1 MSEKAVGRIYWLSTA
16 FFTLLMFFS
25 AIQELRRAPEL
36 VEAVEFLGFP
46 TYVLSMLGVAKLLGI
61 PVLLIPRWPHL
72 TEWAYAGFAFDL
84 GAGFIAHLITGD
96 TLELLHAV
104 ALRRAER
111 ARLRWRPVRLALLTL
126 RVKHLDNLL
135 GVAPEHG
142 RR

>member
-96 TLELLHAV
+96 TLERTLPSAICWLILAVSYISYRVRGSLLA
-104 ALRRAER
+104 
-111 ARLRWRPVRLALLTL
+111 
-126 RVKHLDNLL
+126 
-135 GVAPEHG
+135 
-142 RR
+142 